1 MNFALDLIFTSF
13 QGIFVN
19 VFTAIFQ
26 VPLDIITALLT
37 AIFVPAA

>member
-1 MNFALDLIFTSF
+1 MNFALDLIFSAV

-19 VFTAIFQ
+19 VFTSLFQ
-26 VPLDIITALLT
+26 VPLDIITAILT